1 MLNQLLIAI
10 VPAIISGLVSYFVAK
25 RKYETELK
33 KVEKQ
38 SDARFKELEKT
49 LNNELE
55 RIKIESENRIKE
67 LREKVDSDLKLY
79 GGKKDVDTVNELSMK
94 AITGEID
101 FNKLSD
107 TVDQIAEI
115 TDKLDDFNE
124 K

>member
-1 MLNQLLIAI
+1 LFNQLLIAI
-10 VPAIISGLVSYFVAK
+10 VPAFISGLVSYFGAK

-94 AITGEID
+94 AINGEID
-101 FNKLSD
+101 FNKLGD
-107 TVDQIAEI
+107 AVDQMAEL
-115 TDKLDDFNE
+115 TDKLDEFN
-124 K
+124 KK

>member
-1 MLNQLLIAI
+1 MFSQLLIAI
-10 VPAIISGLVSYFVAK
+10 IPAIISGLVSYFGAK

-55 RIKIESENRIKE
+55 RINIESENRIKE
-67 LREKVDSDLKLY
+67 LREKVDIDLKLY

-94 AITGEID
+94 AFNGEID
-101 FNKLSD
+101 FNKLGD
-107 TVDQIAEI
+107 TVDQISKIA
-115 TDKLDDFNE
+115 DKIDKIN
-124 K
+124 KK